1 MTDRRKNRPD
11 DIGPDDEVLIRE
23 KPETKTP
30 AMYKVLLL
38 NDDFTPMEFVVDVL
52 RQFFRLTGDEA
63 TRVMLT
69 VHNHGVGLCGVFTFE
84 VAETKAAQVNCYA
97 RLHQHPLQCAIEEA

>member
-1 MTDRRKNRPD
+1 MTDKRKDRVD
-11 DIGPDDEVLIRE
+11 DIRPGDEVLVRE

-30 AMYKVLLL
+30 AMYKVLIL

-52 RQFFRLTGDEA
+52 QRFFHLSGDDA
-63 TRVMLT
+63 TQVMLK

-84 VAETKAAQVNCYA
+84 VAETKAAQVNGYA
-97 RLHQHPLQCAIEEA
+97 RLHQHPLQCDIEEV